1 MRTPKRNE
9 TLEECRSRM
18 YNSPEYKRTRRD
30 FIRFHPL
37 CDVCLVENKVKETEH
52 THHIVRFMDQPT
64 EVLKYA
70 LLVDEDNIMPLCE
83 DCHSKLHHSFKSFTP
98 QQQMYIVNQIKRVKK
113 KYEKMNAGLN
123 LTNTVADLH
132 RNESALREQQ
142 QKQDM
147 MLKQMSRNNN
157 GMNED
162 KLFE

>member
-9 TLEECRSRM
+9 TYEECRSRM
-18 YNSPEYKRTRRD
+18 YNSPDYKRLRKS
-30 FIRFHPL
+30 FIQYHPL

-83 DCHSKLHHSFKSFTP
+83 NCHNKLHHSFKSFTP
-98 QQQMYIVNQIKRVKK
+98 QQQMYIVNQIKRVKR

-123 LTNTVADLH
+123 LDNTIADLH
-132 RNESALREQQ
+132 RNQSAMRER
-142 QKQDM
+142 QKVQDKM
-147 MLKQMSRNNN
+147 IKE
-157 GMNED
+157 MNTHQAEMNS
-162 KLFE
+162 KNLFE